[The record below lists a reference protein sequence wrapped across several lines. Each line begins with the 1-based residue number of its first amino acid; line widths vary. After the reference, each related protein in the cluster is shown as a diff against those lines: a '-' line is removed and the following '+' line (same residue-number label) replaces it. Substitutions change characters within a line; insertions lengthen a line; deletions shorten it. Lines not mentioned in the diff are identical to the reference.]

1 VKLSH
6 PSLEV
11 FRPLP
16 LAERLFVRARLMS
29 APLHELASRV
39 RGQRMVDV
47 GCGHGLLCAMMAF
60 GHSEREVVGIDID
73 PSKIAWARRS
83 VGRLKHTRFEVMDVA
98 RLAELS
104 PAQFDAVTIADVL
117 YLVPPAQWP
126 VVLEA
131 CRTLLRPGGQ
141 LLLKE
146 AESGAGWKSRKAYWQ
161 ERVMVNVLGK
171 TKSTG
176 GLGFLAR
183 QEIEAQ
189 LTRAGFRCTEIVDL
203 SKGSSTPHVLFL
215 AENV

>member
-1 VKLSH
+1 MKLTH
-6 PSLEV
+6 PSLQV

-16 LAERLFVRARLMS
+16 LSERLFVRARLMS

-39 RGQRMVDV
+39 EGRRIVDV

-60 GHSEREVVGIDID
+60 GHPEREVVGIDVD
-73 PSKIAWARRS
+73 PSKVSWARRS
-83 VGRLKHTRFEVMDVA
+83 VGRLKHTRFEVMDVE

-104 PAQFDAVTIADVL
+104 PGQFDAVTIADVL
-117 YLVPPAQWP
+117 YLVPHAQWP
-126 VVLEA
+126 LLLSS

-161 ERVMVNVLGK
+161 ERFMVNVLGK

-176 GLGFLAR
+176 GLGFLSR
-183 QEIEAQ
+183 REIEAL
-189 LTRAGFRCTEIVDL
+189 LTSAGFRCREIVDL

-215 AENV
+215 AESV